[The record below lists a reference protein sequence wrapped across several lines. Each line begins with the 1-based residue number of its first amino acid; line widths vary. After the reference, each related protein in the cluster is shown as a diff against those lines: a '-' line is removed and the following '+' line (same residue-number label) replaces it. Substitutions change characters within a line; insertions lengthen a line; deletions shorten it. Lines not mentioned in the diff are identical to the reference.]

1 MPPHKRRGPAR
12 PLRLVICAAFGLAL
26 AAALA
31 LQATSS
37 VLTRKNPEYALRVF
51 PLNGLA
57 AEEAAYN
64 DFLMR
69 IEKPDDLIPAARAS
83 VERARATIASEAL
96 TPRAHGLIAL
106 AETDQGKRDR
116 LLAAA
121 SALNRRDL
129 FMQGI
134 ALERFVQQR
143 DFSNS
148 LATLDRLLR
157 VHPEQKDYFF
167 GILTAAL
174 RDERSLPAFAE
185 ILDGS
190 SDWHRAFLLR
200 ASRNPEALGNL
211 TRLRALLETKD
222 NTFDRE
228 LILRLANAGRYADA
242 YAIYREVTGGGERQG
257 RGTIPWTSDYAPFDW
272 QLTEGTGLRGF
283 AAPGSDELEV
293 FVRRGEGGIVA
304 QRVIAA
310 DPGGFAVELEH
321 RLAPADQVRDVRLQL
336 RCDGSRT
343 PFYDERFELGPN
355 RFEIGGIPAGCDYLI
370 LAIHARAWSS
380 RSQLRGTIGE
390 LRIEP
395 L

>member
-106 AETDQGKRDR
+106 AETDQDKRDR

-174 RDERSLPAFAE
+174 RDERSLP
-185 ILDGS
+185 
-190 SDWHRAFLLR
+190 
-200 ASRNPEALGNL
+200 
-211 TRLRALLETKD
+211 
-222 NTFDRE
+222 
-228 LILRLANAGRYADA
+228 
-242 YAIYREVTGGGERQG
+242 
-257 RGTIPWTSDYAPFDW
+257 
-272 QLTEGTGLRGF
+272 
-283 AAPGSDELEV
+283 
-293 FVRRGEGGIVA
+293 
-304 QRVIAA
+304 
-310 DPGGFAVELEH
+310 
-321 RLAPADQVRDVRLQL
+321 
-336 RCDGSRT
+336 
-343 PFYDERFELGPN
+343 
-355 RFEIGGIPAGCDYLI
+355 
-370 LAIHARAWSS
+370 
-380 RSQLRGTIGE
+380 
-390 LRIEP
+390 
-395 L
+395 

>member
-1 MPPHKRRGPAR
+1 MRQARPRGPIR
-12 PLRLVICAAFGLAL
+12 PLRLTLCTVGGLAL
-26 AAALA
+26 AAILA

-37 VLTRKNPEYALRVF
+37 VLTRKNPDLAVSLF

-57 AEEAAYN
+57 LEEATYN
-64 DFLMR
+64 DFLR
-69 IEKPDDLIPAARAS
+69 RLGTPPDLALAAANS
-83 VERARATIASEAL
+83 TAGARDTVAIEAL
-96 TPRAHGLIAL
+96 TPRAHGLL
-106 AETDQGKRDR
+106 AMAEPNPRRRDEII
-116 LLAAA
+116 AAA
-121 SALNRRDL
+121 STLNRRDL

-134 ALERFVQQR
+134 ALERYADQG
-143 DFSNS
+143 DFENS
-148 LATLDRLLR
+148 LATLNRLLR
-157 VHPEQKDYFF
+157 VHPEQTDYFF
-167 GILTAAL
+167 IFLIEAL
-174 RDERSLPAFAE
+174 KDEKALSAFAE

-190 SDWHRAFLLR
+190 SDWHRAFLYH
-200 ASRNPEALGNL
+200 ATGKPEVLGNL
-211 TRLRALLETKD
+211 VRLQARL
-222 NTFDRE
+222 TFDDANFQRL
-228 LILRLANAGRYADA
+228 LIARLAQDGRYADA
-242 YAIYREVTGGGERQG
+242 YALYRQASGRGLTTGK
-257 RGTIPWTSDYAPFDW
+257 GTIPWTSDYAPFDW
-272 QLTEGTGLRGF
+272 QLSEGTGLRGF

-343 PFYDERFELGPN
+343 PFYDERFEPGPN

-380 RSQLRGTIGE
+380 RSQLRGTVGE